1 MLNAV
6 MVLAEK
12 VGGRKGGESF
22 IVLKMLARKPM
33 CTAIKGLLVP
43 YFNKAAFY
51 NAPPGGSQAIFM
63 VF

>member
-12 VGGRKGGESF
+12 VGGEKEGESF
-22 IVLKMLARKPM
+22 IVLKMLARKPV

-43 YFNKAAFY
+43 YFDKAVFY
-51 NAPPGGSQAIFM
+51 NAPLRESQAIFM

>member
-6 MVLAEK
+6 MVLAERW
-12 VGGRKGGESF
+12 GRKGGESF
-22 IVLKMLARKPM
+22 IVLKMLARKPV
-33 CTAIKGLLVP
+33 CAAIKGLLVP

-51 NAPPGGSQAIFM
+51 NAPPGESQAIFM